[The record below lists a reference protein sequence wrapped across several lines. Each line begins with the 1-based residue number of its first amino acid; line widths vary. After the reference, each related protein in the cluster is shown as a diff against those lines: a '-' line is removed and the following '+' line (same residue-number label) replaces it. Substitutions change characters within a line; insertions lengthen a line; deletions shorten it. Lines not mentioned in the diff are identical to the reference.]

1 MEDESPND
9 LYLKNNITYTDDGR
23 LLDYNGDSVMM
34 DWEDNIMRDAAAL
47 ICRDGGKILNI
58 GFGLGLIDNYIQS
71 YNPEEHWIIEAH
83 PQVANKIKEEG
94 WDKKKNV
101 TCIFDKWQ
109 NVLKDLP
116 KFDGIYF
123 DTWQEKIFIGL
134 VDLDK
139 PLVDF
144 LNPGGK
150 LLEFNGRQT
159 GTSVVRRMGF
169 KVEEHITIL
178 NKVDPNQKSN
188 GETYWNP
195 KRTKFYHQLI
205 IKPINNK

>member
-83 PQVANKIKEEG
+83 PQVANKMKEEG

-123 DTWQEKIFIGL
+123 DTWLEKPDL
-134 VDLDK
+134 VDYSK

-150 LLEFNGRQT
+150 LLEFNGQQS
-159 GTSVVRRMGF
+159 GTSTVRRMGF

-178 NKVDPNQKSN
+178 DKVDLNQKSN

-195 KRTKFYHQLI
+195 KQKKFYHQLI

>member
-1 MEDESPND
+1 MERESPND
-9 LYLKNNITYTDDGR
+9 LYLKNNVTYTDDGR
-23 LLDYNGDSVMM
+23 LLDYKGNSVMM
-34 DWEDNIMRDAAAL
+34 DWEDDIMKDAAAL

-83 PQVANKIKEEG
+83 PQVANKMKEEG

-139 PLVDF
+139 PLIDF

-150 LLEFNGRQT
+150 LLEFNGRQS
-159 GTSVVRRMGF
+159 GTPVIRGMGF

-178 NKVDPNQKSN
+178 DKVDLNQKSN
-188 GETYWNP
+188 GGTYWNP